1 MTDVIFTRWE
11 RVQKITTCYQESV
24 GAIVDVGRYLIQAK
38 EQLTHGEFGSMV
50 ADDLPFS
57 WRTAN
62 CFIAIAK
69 NPTLANSHHG
79 ANLPT
84 SWRTLSEL
92 ARLPQEVLE
101 EALDDGRITPELQRK
116 DVALLKPVAFPRPT
130 PEPQTSAVVNL
141 ADLVAGGKKFGTVYA
156 DPPWPYDNQA
166 TRAATDNHYHTLS
179 LAEIAKLPVNELAA
193 SDAHLHLWATNA
205 FLFDSKAL
213 LEAWGF
219 EFKGVLLWIKPQIG
233 IGNYWRVA
241 HEFLLLGVR
250 GNSPFRDRSQRS
262 WFEEGRRAHSEKPDT
277 VRAIIQKVSPP
288 SYLELFGRKQ
298 VDGWTVWG
306 DQAV

>member
-1 MTDVIFTRWE
+1 MTDVIFTRREW
-11 RVQKITTCYQESV
+11 VQKITARYQESV

-116 DVALLKPVAFPRPT
+116 EVALLKPVEPLRPM
-130 PEPQTSAVVNL
+130 PQPQTSAVVNL
-141 ADLVAGGKKFGTVYA
+141 TDLVAGGKKFGTVYA
-156 DPPWPYDNQA
+156 DPPWPYENQA
-166 TRAATDNHYHTLS
+166 TRAATANHYPSLS
-179 LAEIAKLPVNELAA
+179 LAEIAALP
-193 SDAHLHLWATNA
+193 
-205 FLFDSKAL
+205 
-213 LEAWGF
+213 
-219 EFKGVLLWIKPQIG
+219 
-233 IGNYWRVA
+233 
-241 HEFLLLGVR
+241 VR
-250 GNSPFRDRSQRS
+250 GN
-262 WFEEGRRAHSEKPDT
+262 RRVAALS
-277 VRAIIQKVSPP
+277 RQM
-288 SYLELFGRKQ
+288 R
-298 VDGWTVWG
+298 
-306 DQAV
+306 